1 VDSTRGSAERWRS
14 SGGRVE
20 ELTRAIAIDTSSGLY
35 TYISSLNYS

>member
-1 VDSTRGSAERWRS
+1 VDRYTWVGGKWRS

-35 TYISSLNYS
+35 TYISSLNY